1 MRTPAAVIE
10 NHFNGFIVL
19 FSMSGKGQCFNPHMG
34 AEMHCVCVCVC
45 VCRCVCVCVCVC
57 V

>member
-19 FSMSGKGQCFNPHMG
+19 FSMSGQCFNPHMG

-45 VCRCVCVCVCVC
+45 VCV
-57 V
+57 